1 MDEDQRTYWKD
12 KCILLPSS
20 SFFLCKTFRLRSS
33 LEINWH
39 GFARCSRAAVIYEG
53 PMRFKS
59 CQLWQRQRA
68 YCRPRSPS
76 PPAPG
81 PHLTALPD
89 PTLKPGWVEVV
100 SPTSTPVLT
109 WEQEGAELWP
119 CPSAG
124 EAGVIAPAALG
135 PGKAKAPCGAAPW
148 RPQAASA
155 GRPRG
160 CGGLS
165 LPRTPSV
172 SQPERGAPHPAWP
185 RNSPS
190 LPPEPLQAL
199 GLPFSGPL
207 K

>member
-100 SPTSTPVLT
+100 SPTSTLVLT

-155 GRPRG
+155 AVLGVAGGSACLAPPPFHSQSAGPRIQPGLATPPAFPRSPCRPWG
-160 CGGLS
+160 SHL
-165 LPRTPSV
+165 
-172 SQPERGAPHPAWP
+172 A
-185 RNSPS
+185 
-190 LPPEPLQAL
+190 AL
-199 GLPFSGPL
+199 
-207 K
+207 

>member
-155 GRPRG
+155 AVLGVAGGSACLAPPPFHSQSAGPRIQPGLATPPAFPRSPCRPWG
-160 CGGLS
+160 SHL
-165 LPRTPSV
+165 
-172 SQPERGAPHPAWP
+172 A
-185 RNSPS
+185 
-190 LPPEPLQAL
+190 AL
-199 GLPFSGPL
+199 
-207 K
+207 